1 MVDSQS
7 NQISHFQAPENLSVA
22 IIGLGYVGLPL
33 AVEFARKYKVKG
45 FDISHTRIG
54 ELENNYDR
62 TQEISADD
70 LESIRLAGQNLSGIV
85 FTSVIGD
92 IQFCNVYIISV
103 PTPTDNYN
111 RPDLSLLKNAS
122 EMVGGI

>member
-1 MVDSQS
+1 MVDPQS
-7 NQISHFQAPENLSVA
+7 NQISQFQEPEKLSIA
-22 IIGLGYVGLPL
+22 IIGLGYVGSPL
-33 AVEFARKYKVKG
+33 AVELARKYKVKG
-45 FDISHTRIG
+45 FDTSKSRIS

-70 LESIRLAGQNLSGIV
+70 LKSIRLAGQNFAGIV
-85 FTSVIGD
+85 FTSEIDD
-92 IQFCNVYIISV
+92 IKLCNVYIISV

-122 EMVGGI
+122 EMVGG